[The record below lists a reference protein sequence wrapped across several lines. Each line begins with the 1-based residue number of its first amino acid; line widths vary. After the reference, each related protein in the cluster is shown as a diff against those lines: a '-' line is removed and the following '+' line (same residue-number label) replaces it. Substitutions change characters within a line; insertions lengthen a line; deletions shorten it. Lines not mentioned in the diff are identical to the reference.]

1 MRLACITA
9 VYCLGLALWAVQPA
23 TAQSAAPAADA
34 SASSN
39 QSDAAEKHAKRTACL
54 KEAKDKKLVGAQK
67 TAYLKD
73 CIASDGH
80 DLTTSTTPAAP
91 G

>member
-1 MRLACITA
+1 M
-9 VYCLGLALWAVQPA
+9 PA
-23 TAQSAAPAADA
+23 TAQSAAPAAAEA

-80 DLTTSTTPAAP
+80 KPLTTSTTPAAP